1 LFWAAAEVPGMK
13 ATTRRGGAGGDLP
26 AAKKKKKKKKA
37 PARGFMCGC
46 GGAKSVSAVSRDAVS
61 ISAVTTTPMKDT
73 ASTAAP
79 ALKPAAAVAGC
90 RDADAE
96 GSPSVD
102 SLLRQLREL
111 ERGVRALGVR
121 EREDGGGVGV
131 SSAPR
136 ATRPRR
142 HGRSASDWG
151 DWGVGR
157 LDSES
162 VAVVTESDDPLGD
175 FRRSMVQMIVEN
187 GITGGAELRELL
199 QRFLS
204 LNVSC
209 HHHLILRAFAD
220 VWEELFAGGG
230 HGHAHAPLPAAEK
243 ISSSTS
249 YSSRASS
256 KRRPHAQSA
265 LTR

>member
-1 LFWAAAEVPGMK
+1 MK
-13 ATTRRGGAGGDLP
+13 ATTRRGGAGALP
-26 AAKKKKKKKKA
+26 AAKKKRKKKA

-46 GGAKSVSAVSRDAVS
+46 GGAKSVSTVSRAAVS
-61 ISAVTTTPMKDT
+61 ICAVTTTPMKAT
-73 ASTAAP
+73 TSTAAP
-79 ALKPAAAVAGC
+79 ALKPASPSAAKTAAAVAGR
-90 RDADAE
+90 RDADAANAE

-121 EREDGGGVGV
+121 EREDASGGGDG
-131 SSAPR
+131 SEPG

-151 DWGVGR
+151 VGR
-157 LDSES
+157 LESES

-204 LNVSC
+204 LNAAC